1 MNEYINLTLENIDE
15 EHICCAIGDKKHQV
29 GVDSQKKCLLIEKNE
44 IEKKINQKGN
54 ISQGMY
60 EDLKTGIIDYEE
72 YKMFKENFKNEKS
85 SLMTRLDIVN
95 KQINELEKSEYKFE
109 EVGKLYEKYDSIKE
123 VTREIINE
131 FIKKIIVGKYDSETN
146 SRDIKIEWRYQF

>member
-1 MNEYINLTLENIDE
+1 
-15 EHICCAIGDKKHQV
+15 
-29 GVDSQKKCLLIEKNE
+29 
-44 IEKKINQKGN
+44 
-54 ISQGMY
+54 MY

-123 VTREIINE
+123 VTREIIN
-131 FIKKIIVGKYDSETN
+131 VKYDSETN
-146 SRDIKIEWRYQF
+146 SRDIKIEWRYQFYFCQK

>member
-1 MNEYINLTLENIDE
+1 
-15 EHICCAIGDKKHQV
+15 
-29 GVDSQKKCLLIEKNE
+29 
-44 IEKKINQKGN
+44 
-54 ISQGMY
+54 MY

-95 KQINELEKSEYKFE
+95 KQINELEKYEYKFE

-131 FIKKIIVGKYDSETN
+131 FVKKIIVVKYDSETN
-146 SRDIKIEWRYQF
+146 SRDIKIEWRYQFYFCQK

>member
-1 MNEYINLTLENIDE
+1 
-15 EHICCAIGDKKHQV
+15 
-29 GVDSQKKCLLIEKNE
+29 
-44 IEKKINQKGN
+44 
-54 ISQGMY
+54 MY

-95 KQINELEKSEYKFE
+95 KQINELEKAEYKFE

-131 FIKKIIVGKYDSETN
+131 FVKKIIVVKYDSETN
-146 SRDIKIEWRYQF
+146 SRDIKIEWRYQFYFCQK